1 MNYSL
6 HSKDYTNSSGRPP
19 EVSGTR
25 SFNTSRANRAFHND
39 RPVDMAYLP
48 KLFSE
53 EWGPQPAALRVPILP
68 SVVSDDA
75 EDRLEKFP
83 ELEAAAGGYQSTEG
97 GAPAIMKPEIETA
110 SQKTGGEMSH
120 LSDVGDGQT
129 TEMSVEQLAQLSHVL
144 GNNAQK
150 FVDMVKDKDEGTIR
164 KLWSGFLDDVFGA
177 KQGSTKA

>member
-1 MNYSL
+1 
-6 HSKDYTNSSGRPP
+6 
-19 EVSGTR
+19 
-25 SFNTSRANRAFHND
+25 
-39 RPVDMAYLP
+39 MAYLP

-68 SVVSDDA
+68 NVVSDDA
-75 EDRLEKFP
+75 ESRLDKFP

-97 GAPAIMKPEIETA
+97 GAPAVMTPEIETA

-129 TEMSVEQLAQLSHVL
+129 TEMSIEQLAQLSNGL
-144 GNNAQK
+144 GNK
-150 FVDMVKDKDEGTIR
+150 LVDMVKDKDEGTIR
-164 KLWSGFLDDVFGA
+164 KLWSGFLDDVFGP